1 MGEGR
6 PLDTHALQADTRL
19 GVIRIKLKINI
30 SDIMKTICLYFE
42 IHQIIHLKRY
52 RFFDIGTDH
61 YYYDDY
67 ENERSISD
75 IAERSYMPAMNTLLE
90 MIKEN
95 GKYFKVAFSLSGT
108 GIEQLEMHA
117 PQVLEKLQELN
128 ETGCVEFLAEPY
140 SHGLSSLANEEAF
153 ARDMKKQVQ
162 KIKEYFGQEPKVAR
176 NSSLI
181 YSDDIGAQIAAL
193 GFKGMLTEGA
203 KHVLG
208 WKSPHYVYNCNI
220 APNLKLL
227 LRDVDLSDDIS
238 LRFNNAE
245 WEGYPLFADTYIN
258 RIARLPEEEQ
268 IINIFMELS
277 ALGIAQPL
285 SSNILDFLK
294 ALPVCAKEKG
304 ITFSTPTEICMKVKS
319 VGPVNVPDT
328 LSWVDEERDCSCWLG
343 NAMQREAFNK
353 LYSVADRLLIA
364 NDPRINQ
371 DWDYLQASNNF
382 RFMTTKPSNVG
393 LDRGIY
399 SGPFDAF
406 TNYMNILGDFINR
419 VNALYPEEIDN
430 EQLNSLLTTIKNQGD
445 EIEMKDIEIER
456 LKTKLAK
463 FQPTEAEEGKPKAV
477 KKTVKKAAPKKKKE
491 EPQA

>member
-1 MGEGR
+1 
-6 PLDTHALQADTRL
+6 
-19 GVIRIKLKINI
+19 
-30 SDIMKTICLYFE
+30 MKTICLYFE

-75 IAERSYMPAMNTLLE
+75 IAERSYMPALNAIGD
-90 MIKEN
+90 MIRDN
-95 GKYFKVAFSLSGT
+95 GKAFKVAFSLSGV

-128 ETGCVEFLAEPY
+128 NTGCVEFLAEPY
-140 SHGLSSLANEEAF
+140 SHGLSSLANEETF
-153 ARDMKKQVQ
+153 ALDVKKQCQ
-162 KIKEYFGQEPKVAR
+162 KMEEYFGKKPTVLR

-181 YSDDIGAQIAAL
+181 YSDDIGGQVAAM

-227 LRDVDLSDDIS
+227 LRDVELSDDIS
-238 LRFNNAE
+238 LRFNNAD
-245 WEGYPLFADTYIN
+245 WEGYPLFADAYID

-294 ALPVCAKEKG
+294 ALPACAKEKG

-319 VGPVNVPDT
+319 VSNLDVPDT
-328 LSWVDEERDCSCWLG
+328 LSWVDEERDVSCWLG

-353 LYSVADRLLIA
+353 LYSVADRVRIA

-419 VNALYPEEIDN
+419 VNALYPAEIDN
-430 EQLNSLLTTIKNQGD
+430 EELNALLTTIRNQGD
-445 EIEMKDIEIER
+445 EIEYKDEEITR
-456 LKTKLAK
+456 LRARLEKYEA
-463 FQPTEAEEGKPKAV
+463 AEEEKPA
-477 KKTVKKAAPKKKKE
+477 TKKAAPKKAPAKKAPAKKPVAPKPAAE
-491 EPQA
+491 PKAPAAPQAPAEPKAEEKK

>member
-1 MGEGR
+1 
-6 PLDTHALQADTRL
+6 
-19 GVIRIKLKINI
+19 
-30 SDIMKTICLYFE
+30 MKTICLYFE

-75 IAERSYMPAMNTLLE
+75 IAERSYMPALNTLLQ

-95 GKYFKVAFSLSGT
+95 GNYFKVAFSLSGT
-108 GIEQLEMHA
+108 GIEQLEYHA
-117 PQVLEKLQELN
+117 PQVIEKLQELN

-140 SHGLSSLANEEAF
+140 SHGLSSLANEQSF
-153 ARDMKKQVQ
+153 ARDMKKQSA
-162 KIKEYFGQEPKVAR
+162 KMEELFGKKPTVAR

-208 WKSPHYVYNCNI
+208 WKSPHYVYNCNM
-220 APNLKLL
+220 APSLKLL
-227 LRDVDLSDDIS
+227 LRDVELSDDIS

-245 WEGYPLFADTYIN
+245 WEGYPLFADAYID

-285 SSNILDFLK
+285 SSNILEFLR
-294 ALPVCAKEKG
+294 ALPVCAKQKG
-304 ITFSTPTEICMKVKS
+304 ITFSTPTEICMKTKS
-319 VGPVNVPDT
+319 VGAIDVPDT

-419 VNALYPEEIDN
+419 VNALYPLEIDN
-430 EQLNSLLTTIKNQGD
+430 EELNSLLTTIRNQGD
-445 EIEMKDIEIER
+445 EIEMKDKEITR
-456 LKTKLAK
+456 LKAKLEK
-463 FQPTEAEEGKPKAV
+463 LEPAE
-477 KKTVKKAAPKKKKE
+477 KKAAAKKAEVAKKPAASKKATPKKTAPKKAA
-491 EPQA
+491 EPQKA